1 MLKENRGFSS
11 LFDVLVLEGASDDG
25 VDAVPLAGGRSLIVL
40 ENLV

>member
-1 MLKENRGFSS
+1 LKKNRGFSS
-11 LFDVLVLEGASDDG
+11 LFDVPVLEEGASDDG